1 MNSLKRFGVGKMNAL
16 DQILKAENL
25 NKERSLQNLFKSY
38 IKNDKLL
45 PLLERHDIVYNII
58 LTMVEQNA
66 EGKLIK
72 LNTKWLQSRLIDFLR
87 KQEAQKRKATFIQLT
102 EELIGMLID
111 IDDKIEAYEQHEFL
125 VVNYGQNIA
134 DFAMGKIDL
143 EELQK
148 LEGVS
153 RATLYR
159 KLQKIKEELQK

>member
-1 MNSLKRFGVGKMNAL
+1 MNAL

>member
-1 MNSLKRFGVGKMNAL
+1 MNAL

-111 IDDKIEAYEQHEFL
+111 IDDKIEAYEQYQFL